1 MVAYSFR
8 RLGSSLLTMIFT
20 TMITFAIIQLA
31 PGGPAILL
39 DDRLTQDDRDQIR
52 RNLGLDQPIPVQY
65 FLWSSALVQG
75 DLGTSYLQR
84 EPVTTL
90 IAQRFPNTVLL
101 AGVSL
106 ALAIIAGI
114 PLGILAATRAN
125 SLPDYVSTLFS
136 VLGISVP
143 PFWLGILMIILFSV
157 SLGLLPSAGMYTL
170 GRDRTLLDLVGHLAM
185 PAFVMALAPLATV
198 VRYTRSS
205 MLGVIRLEYIRTARA
220 KGLSDRVVLYR
231 HALRNALVP
240 IVTVIGL
247 QLPQFLGGS
256 VIVERIFAWPGM
268 GRLAADAAFG
278 RDYPVVMGVTVVV
291 TLIVVVA
298 NLLTDLLYGFLN
310 PRIRWA

>member
-1 MVAYSFR
+1 LVAYSFR
-8 RLGSSLLTMIFT
+8 RLGSSLLTMILT

-106 ALAIIAGI
+106 ALAIIVGI
-114 PLGILAATRAN
+114 PMGILAATRAN
-125 SLPDYVSTLFS
+125 SLSDYVSTLFS

-143 PFWLGILMIILFSV
+143 PFWLGILMMRAIV
-157 SLGLLPSAGMYTL
+157 TGLATKRRPCRASFAGRPKPYIGSARVGSAGR
-170 GRDRTLLDLVGHLAM
+170 G
-185 PAFVMALAPLATV
+185 
-198 VRYTRSS
+198 SS
-205 MLGVIRLEYIRTARA
+205 RPQSLSLKKASRCIRTSTASGCRAR
-220 KGLSDRVVLYR
+220 
-231 HALRNALVP
+231 
-240 IVTVIGL
+240 IGC
-247 QLPQFLGGS
+247 PAS
-256 VIVERIFAWPGM
+256 SRREMVH
-268 GRLAADAAFG
+268 
-278 RDYPVVMGVTVVV
+278 
-291 TLIVVVA
+291 
-298 NLLTDLLYGFLN
+298 GF
-310 PRIRWA
+310 

>member
-1 MVAYSFR
+1 
-8 RLGSSLLTMIFT
+8 
-20 TMITFAIIQLA
+20 
-31 PGGPAILL
+31 
-39 DDRLTQDDRDQIR
+39 
-52 RNLGLDQPIPVQY
+52 
-65 FLWSSALVQG
+65 
-75 DLGTSYLQR
+75 
-84 EPVTTL
+84 
-90 IAQRFPNTVLL
+90 
-101 AGVSL
+101 
-106 ALAIIAGI
+106 
-114 PLGILAATRAN
+114 
-125 SLPDYVSTLFS
+125 
-136 VLGISVP
+136 
-143 PFWLGILMIILFSV
+143 
-157 SLGLLPSAGMYTL
+157 
-170 GRDRTLLDLVGHLAM
+170 M

-256 VIVERIFAWPGM
+256 VIVEKIFAWPGM

-291 TLIVVVA
+291 TLIVVAA